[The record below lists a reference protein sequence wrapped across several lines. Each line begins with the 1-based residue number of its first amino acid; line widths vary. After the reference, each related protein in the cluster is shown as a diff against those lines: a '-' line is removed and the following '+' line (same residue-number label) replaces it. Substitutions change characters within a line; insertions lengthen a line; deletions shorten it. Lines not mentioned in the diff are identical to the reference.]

1 MNIIVYSQENKVKKS
16 AALFNKLFNEYLE
29 QLNILIKKKN
39 SLYEEDFEDLYN
51 YYEEIFDRA
60 NSGKD
65 SQIKYLDNILNKN
78 LMIDLEKDEF
88 ERVFKYYQKKI
99 EFENQTKSK
108 RKIEKSLDIT
118 NEVYG
123 ELLETISMLENKY
136 NENWSI
142 LDDTTLEM
150 NSSNKLF
157 NEREN
162 NVKTSIRY

>member
-65 SQIKYLDNILNKN
+65 SQIKYLDNMLNKN
-78 LMIDLEKDEF
+78 LMI
-88 ERVFKYYQKKI
+88 
-99 EFENQTKSK
+99 
-108 RKIEKSLDIT
+108 
-118 NEVYG
+118 
-123 ELLETISMLENKY
+123 
-136 NENWSI
+136 
-142 LDDTTLEM
+142 
-150 NSSNKLF
+150 
-157 NEREN
+157 
-162 NVKTSIRY
+162 